1 MIQRL
6 LLLRQLK
13 MGTGSSGLTVHG
25 HSARTDLLPFDRGTG
40 MLDVVDFKMIQKWAL
55 SSLLLS
61 CRCFV
66 VLCRPV
72 NAGGRLI
79 VVGVRLLALFGG
91 TNGTTGRLL
100 YMGTRLWSVHGWCVL
115 W

>member
-13 MGTGSSGLTVHG
+13 MGAGSSGLTVHG
-25 HSARTDLLPFDRGTG
+25 HSARTDPLPFDRGTG
-40 MLDVVDFKMIQKWAL
+40 MLEVVHLKMIQKWTL

-79 VVGVRLLALFGG
+79 VVGLMAISLMWDYWYYREIVVYG
-91 TNGTTGRLL
+91 
-100 YMGTRLWSVHGWCVL
+100 Y
-115 W
+115 